1 MLLTWI
7 CSYLKSVVR
16 YKYLILDTY
25 HPDSVFNWSRMWGS
39 MVISRSQ
46 KRSASKKVWEALLRS
61 IVHLGCFSRLAR
73 DSSDTFSK
81 YNFSSLLSK
90 HMCSTYSV
98 VILIS
103 VFQVHIEEFWWVLQP
118 NRHSDMQQRWECD
131 HGHHCSCSGVQSL
144 PSEVRDDKLHVSRKD
159 NTLPVSCEMLSPIHT
174 AGTLTFQSRDC
185 QNPSQL
191 QH

>member
-1 MLLTWI
+1 MLLIWI

-25 HPDSVFNWSRMWGS
+25 HPNSVFNWSRMWGS

-46 KRSASKKVWEALLRS
+46 KRSAIKRVWEALLRS
-61 IVHLGCFSRLAR
+61 IVHLSYFSRLAR
-73 DSSDTFSK
+73 DSSDKFSK
-81 YNFSSLLSK
+81 CNISSLLSK
-90 HMCSTYSV
+90 RMCVTYSV

-103 VFQVHIEEFWWVLQP
+103 VFQVHIEEFWWALQP
-118 NRHSDMQQRWECD
+118 NHRSDIQQRCECD
-131 HGHHCSCSGVQSL
+131 HGHHYSCSGVQSL
-144 PSEVRDDKLHVSRKD
+144 PSEVRDNKLHVSRKD
-159 NTLPVSCEMLSPIHT
+159 NTLPVACELLSPIHT
-174 AGTLTFQSRDC
+174 AWTLTFQSRDC